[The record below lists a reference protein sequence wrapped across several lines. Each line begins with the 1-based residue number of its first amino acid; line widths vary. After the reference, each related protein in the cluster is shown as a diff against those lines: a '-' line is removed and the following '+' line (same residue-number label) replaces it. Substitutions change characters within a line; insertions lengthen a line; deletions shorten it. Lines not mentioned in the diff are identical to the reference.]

1 MAAMLFFHRN
11 NHVLPPPARTRWQ
24 SGPFRL
30 TRSIGTLSLLLILML
45 LVVPVSADD
54 IYRWRDAAG
63 VLHFADSPPASGK
76 ADRITS
82 STAANRVRIPTPQP
96 AATLSDV
103 PRGGVFWRIENDRS
117 APSFLLGTIHSAD
130 PRVLNWSAEI
140 DRALMQADSFV
151 MEMELNT
158 DSFFKIG
165 SAVMLTDGQD
175 LADLLGTS
183 DYRRLVAAMASQPV
197 PEAIF
202 RKMKPWVLLA
212 FLSQPANGS
221 GEFMD
226 LRLYRQAMAQG
237 KAVFGLET
245 AEEQVAVFDGLPITD
260 QAALLRSTLDHLAD
274 LPGMLDQMV
283 DTYLTGDLA
292 AIADLA
298 QSLMKKDGSDLET
311 RFLLRL
317 NDERNIRMVARM
329 MPRIEQGGAFIAVG
343 ALHLAGPT
351 GIVRQLSAR
360 GYQLRPVD

>member
-11 NHVLPPPARTRWQ
+11 NQASQTANRTRWQ
-24 SGPFRL
+24 TGPFCL
-30 TRSIGTLSLLLILML
+30 TGSIGNLALLILIL
-45 LVVPVSADD
+45 LVVPLSADD

-76 ADRITS
+76 ADRIS
-82 STAANRVRIPTPQP
+82 STAATDPSRTPTAQP
-96 AATLSDV
+96 AATLTDV
-103 PRGGVFWRIENDRS
+103 QSGGVFWRIDHDRS

-130 PRVLNWSAEI
+130 PRVLDWSAGI
-140 DRALMQADSFV
+140 DRALMQAVSFV

-165 SAVMLTDGQD
+165 SAVMLTDGHD
-175 LADLLGTS
+175 LADLLGKS
-183 DYRRLVAAMASQPV
+183 DYRRLVAAMASHPV

-202 RKMKPWVLLA
+202 RNMKPWVLLA

-245 AEEQVAVFDGLPITD
+245 AEEQVAVFDGLPIED
-260 QAALLRSTLDHLAD
+260 QVALLRSTLDHLAD

-298 QSLMKKDGSDLET
+298 QSLMKKDGSELET

-317 NDERNIRMVARM
+317 NDQRNIRMVARM

-351 GIVRQLSAR
+351 GIVQQLSER
-360 GYQLRPVD
+360 GYRLSPVD

>member
-1 MAAMLFFHRN
+1 MAAMLFFQRN
-11 NHVLPPPARTRWQ
+11 DKTCQTASRTRWQ
-24 SGPFRL
+24 SSLFCL
-30 TRSIGTLSLLLILML
+30 SRSIGNLSLLILML

-63 VLHFADSPPASGK
+63 VLHFADSPPAFGK
-76 ADRITS
+76 ADRISS
-82 STAANRVRIPTPQP
+82 STATDLSRIPKPQP
-96 AATLSDV
+96 AETLSDG
-103 PRGGVFWRIENDRS
+103 PPGGVFWRIDNDRS

-130 PRVLNWSAEI
+130 PRVLDWSAEI
-140 DRALMQADSFV
+140 DRALMQTGSFV

-165 SAVMLTDGQD
+165 SAVMLTDGHD
-175 LADLLGTS
+175 LAALLGKS
-183 DYRRLVAAMASQPV
+183 DYQRLVTAMASHPV
-197 PEAIF
+197 PEGIF

-226 LRLYRQAMAQG
+226 LRLYRQAKAQG
-237 KAVFGLET
+237 KAVYGLET
-245 AEEQVAVFDGLPITD
+245 AEEQVAVFDGLPIED
-260 QAALLRSTLDHLAD
+260 QVALLRSTLDHLAD
-274 LPGMLDQMV
+274 LPVMLDQMV

-292 AIADLA
+292 AIAELV
-298 QSLMKKDGSDLET
+298 QSLMKKDGSELET
-311 RFLLRL
+311 RFFLRL

-351 GIVRQLSAR
+351 GIVQQLSER
-360 GYQLRPVD
+360 GYRLSPVE

>member
-1 MAAMLFFHRN
+1 MAAMFFFHRN
-11 NHVLPPPARTRWQ
+11 DQALWTASRTRWQ
-24 SGPFRL
+24 SDPVWLRRF
-30 TRSIGTLSLLLILML
+30 IGTLSLLILILL
-45 LVVPVSADD
+45 IVPVSADD

-76 ADRITS
+76 ADRISS
-82 STAANRVRIPTPQP
+82 STATDLSRTSKPQP

-103 PRGGVFWRIENDRS
+103 PSDGVFWRIDHDRS

-130 PRVLNWSAEI
+130 PRVLDWSAEI
-140 DRALMQADSFV
+140 DRALMQTASFV

-165 SAVMLTDGQD
+165 SAVMLTDGHD
-175 LADLLGTS
+175 LANLLGKS
-183 DYRRLVAAMASQPV
+183 DYRRLVTAMASHPV

-245 AEEQVAVFDGLPITD
+245 AEEQVAVFDGLPIED
-260 QAALLRSTLDHLAD
+260 QVALLRSTLDHLAD

-283 DTYLTGDLA
+283 DTYLTGDLE
-292 AIADLA
+292 AIAELA
-298 QSLMKKDGSDLET
+298 QSLMKKDGSELET

-317 NDERNIRMVARM
+317 NDERNMRMVARM

-351 GIVRQLSAR
+351 GIVQQLSER
-360 GYQLRPVD
+360 GYRLSPVE